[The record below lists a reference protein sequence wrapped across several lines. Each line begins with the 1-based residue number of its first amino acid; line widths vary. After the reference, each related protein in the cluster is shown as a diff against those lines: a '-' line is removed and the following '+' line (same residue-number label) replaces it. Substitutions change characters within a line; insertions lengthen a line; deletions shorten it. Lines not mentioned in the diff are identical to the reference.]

1 VSTPQQQPLPQ
12 RRLWLVRHARPLVTP
27 GICYGALDVPADA
40 AATRTAAEQLAA
52 ALPHGVPVWH
62 SPLQRCEQLALDLIA
77 LRPDLTSKPDA
88 RLREMDFGNWEGQ
101 SWDAIGKA
109 RVDAW
114 TADFC
119 GHAPGGGESL
129 AQMLE
134 RVQSALEA
142 CGAMHGVIAHAGE
155 KTEDTATGAASDIV
169 WITHAGVARCVA
181 WLQAHGSNGAEP
193 TAEHWPVAAPAWG
206 TWDLRLLTKNPGRA

>member
-1 VSTPQQQPLPQ
+1 MSTAQQPPLSQ
-12 RRLWLVRHARPLVTP
+12 RRLWLVRHARPLVAP

-52 ALPHGVPVWH
+52 ALPHGAQVWH
-62 SPLQRCEQLALDLIA
+62 SPLQRCEQLALDLLT
-77 LRPDLTSKPDA
+77 LRPDLTAKPDT
-88 RLREMDFGNWEGQ
+88 RLREMDFGHWEGQ

-119 GHAPGGGESL
+119 GYAPGGGESL

-134 RVQSALEA
+134 RVQSALA
-142 CGAMHGVIAHAGE
+142 SCGAGHGVIANAGE
-155 KTEDTATGAASDIV
+155 EPDATAMGAASDIV

-181 WLQAHGSNGAEP
+181 WIHEHAPRGANP
-193 TAEHWPVAAPAWG
+193 TAECWPVAAPAWG
-206 TWDLRLLTKNPGRA
+206 AWELRLLTKNPATA